1 MVDRDGETVIN
12 QDAIYAASE
21 DPDKFPWHPEAMG
34 ALGKRGKSFKGGGS
48 GGGGTPSSATDA
60 REALT
65 VASKDAASRA
75 VDSPFMVT
83 VIGASRHRLE
93 AYANSVSFSAPLDGH
108 QVT

>member
-48 GGGGTPSSATDA
+48 APSSATDA